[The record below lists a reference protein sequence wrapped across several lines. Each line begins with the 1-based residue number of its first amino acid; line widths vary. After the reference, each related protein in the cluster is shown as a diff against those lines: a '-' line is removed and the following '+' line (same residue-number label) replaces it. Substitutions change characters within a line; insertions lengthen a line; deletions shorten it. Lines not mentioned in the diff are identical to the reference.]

1 MQQHGAELANQLLPI
16 LEDSLKQSLPVMET
30 AVRQSVAD
38 HRAELDR
45 LGQKWNESV
54 VRQRLVPLTKQR
66 MLPIIRK
73 HGEPVAREVGEEL
86 WQRASV
92 WSFGWRIVYDKSP
105 LPQKDL
111 TNQEWTRFVNEEAIP
126 VFEAHADEIAGAV
139 RQSITEIANDPE
151 VRKELAE
158 AADVMASDPE
168 SQKLLR
174 TILQESLVENQE
186 LHRVWREAWTSAE
199 AARAL
204 EAAGNRIEPLV
215 REIGDELLGTPDG
228 GIEPGFARLLRN
240 QILRKDQRWL
250 VARSSARTSS
260 SSANATIQL
269 ARESMPFPLPAFT
282 GQSLVDSPSSQAV
295 NEP

>member
-1 MQQHGAELANQLLPI
+1 
-16 LEDSLKQSLPVMET
+16 
-30 AVRQSVAD
+30 
-38 HRAELDR
+38 
-45 LGQKWNESV
+45 
-54 VRQRLVPLTKQR
+54 

-126 VFEAHADEIAGAV
+126 VFEAHADEIAAAV

-186 LHRVWREAWTSAE
+186 LHGVWREAWTSAE
-199 AARAL
+199 ATRAL